1 MILIAPQTAE
11 HLFWIGRYIQRAESM
26 TRLVIDIF
34 DRILDDNPQESHSFY
49 AKLGVTLNYQNNQE
63 FLRKAIFDLEFVSLI
78 TIVNNARENA
88 VLARASLPNRMF
100 GRINGLYLR
109 YQVAKEEPKTS
120 IFWLES
126 TLQELDA
133 IWGNLELNIVHMHEK
148 DLIQLGRV
156 VEKMDLNVRLFDSLE
171 ATALDVT
178 RVNDLLVKLGQH
190 THKVT
195 LHSSDPLKTLHSI
208 NSIYKT
214 MIESHE
220 S

>member
-1 MILIAPQTAE
+1 MILISPQTAE

-26 TRLVIDIF
+26 TRLIIDIF
-34 DRILDDNPQESHSFY
+34 DRILDHDLQESHRFY
-49 AKLGVTLNYQNNQE
+49 AKLGITLDYQNNQE
-63 FLRKAIFDLEFVSLI
+63 FLRKAIFELEFVSLLS
-78 TIVNNARENA
+78 IVNNARENA

-109 YQVAKEEPKTS
+109 YQIAKDEPKTS

-171 ATALDVT
+171 ATALDVS
-178 RVNDLLVKLGQH
+178 RVNDLLLRLGQH
-190 THKVT
+190 SRKVV
-195 LHSSDPLKTLHSI
+195 LHSSDPLKTLHTI

-214 MIESHE
+214 MIETYE
-220 S
+220 